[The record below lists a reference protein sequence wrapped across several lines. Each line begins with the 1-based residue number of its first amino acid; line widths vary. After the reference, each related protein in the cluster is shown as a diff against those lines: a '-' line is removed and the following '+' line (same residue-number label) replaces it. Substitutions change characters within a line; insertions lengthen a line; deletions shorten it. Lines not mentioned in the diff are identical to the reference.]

1 MGLKE
6 KIKALPNSPGVYLM
20 KDAGGAL
27 LYVGKADNLK
37 KRVSS
42 YFHPHRKHPERI
54 ELMVS
59 KVADIDYIPTATS
72 AEALI
77 YENSL
82 IKQLSPRY
90 NVALRDDKSYPMLK
104 LTVNETFPRLFITR
118 QKKKDGALYYGPY
131 ASAKLL
137 KQAVFILQQL
147 FPLRKCN
154 VMPKRVC
161 LNYHIRQ
168 CFGPCEGKIGKGAYD
183 EMISQIKLFLDG
195 RQTELVR
202 RLAAKMK
209 EASNSED
216 FEEALRLRDRIE
228 ALTSVRKGKVLYNPA
243 DEFDELKNLLGLK
256 GQLSTIEAF
265 DVSNIMGEDAVGSMV
280 YFYKGKPKKAQY
292 RKFRIRTVAGIDDY
306 SMMREIIRRRYA
318 RAIEEERPLP
328 DLIVIDGGKG
338 HLGVAL
344 DELRKLGL
352 SGIQVIGIAKPARLH
367 EKPFRAGGEFEH
379 VYKADS
385 PKPVVLPRDS
395 KALHLLERIRDE
407 AHRFAISYHKS
418 LQSKKVGASVLD
430 GIPGIGEKRKKALMN
445 HFGSV
450 DKIRDA
456 SVEDVMKVKGFNERS
471 SRAVIEYLKGS
482 QA

>member
-20 KDAGGAL
+20 KDADGAL
-27 LYVGKADNLK
+27 LYVGKADSLK

-42 YFHPHRKHPERI
+42 YFHPHRKSPERI
-54 ELMVS
+54 EVMVS

-104 LTVNETFPRLFITR
+104 LTVNESFPRLFMTR
-118 QKKKDGALYYGPY
+118 QKKKDGSLYYGPY

-154 VMPKRVC
+154 VMPRHAC
-161 LNYHIRQ
+161 LNYHIKQ
-168 CFGPCEGKIGKGAYD
+168 CFGPCEGRIEKGAYG
-183 EMISQIKLFLDG
+183 EMISQIKLFLEG
-195 RQTELVR
+195 RRTELIKRVSE
-202 RLAAKMK
+202 KMK
-209 EASNSED
+209 EASKRQD

-243 DEFDELKNLLGLK
+243 DELEELRNLLGLT
-256 GQLSTIEAF
+256 GALSAIEAF
-265 DVSNIMGEDAVGSMV
+265 DVSNIMGEDAVGSMI
-280 YFYKGKPKKAQY
+280 YFYKGKPKKAEY
-292 RKFRIRTVAGIDDY
+292 RKFKIKTVAGIDDY
-306 SMMREIIRRRYA
+306 SMMREIVRRRYA
-318 RAIEEERPLP
+318 RVLEEKRPLP

-352 SGIQVIGIAKPARLH
+352 AGTQVIGIAKPARLTG
-367 EKPFRAGGEFEH
+367 PSRAGGEFEH

-385 PKPVVLPRDS
+385 PKPIVLPRDS

-407 AHRFAISYHKS
+407 AHRFAISYHKR
-418 LQSKKVGASVLD
+418 LQSKRIGASVLD
-430 GIPGIGEKRKKALMN
+430 GIPGIGENRKKALIN

-450 DKIRDA
+450 DKIKDA
-456 SVEDVMKVKGFNERS
+456 SMEDILKVKGLNERS
-471 SRAVIEYLKGS
+471 ARAIIEHFKGRT
-482 QA
+482 A